1 MAAATQVQGI
11 APGSLNAGAI
21 HRKVTEELGKVKE
34 IGDQL
39 GAPTIAIN
47 KVPDKTARKKLE
59 VEAGSRFN
67 VTGKNAELI
76 ELGAQIAQAV
86 KIAGKTLAKN
96 AKAVLEA
103 KAKILKA
110 VGEIEV
116 AIASG
121 KSSLDVAFKKRADV
135 IIQQS
140 LVIADKG
147 GFEDTSIA
155 LENIQLLEQFQNV
168 PSVAMALAKHG
179 VKITGLKSQASNPA
193 LAPFLNKA
201 ASGGNTP
208 SDLAAKNR
216 KFNPA
221 DMAPQYQ
228 NAA

>member
-1 MAAATQVQGI
+1 MFLLLAPTPVSQGQGI
-11 APGSLNAGAI
+11 APGSLNSQAL
-21 HRKVTEELGKVKE
+21 HRKVTEELTKVQE
-34 IGDQL
+34 IGAQI
-39 GAPTIAIN
+39 GPPTTAIN
-47 KVPDKTARKKLE
+47 KVADKPTRKRLE
-59 VEAGSRFN
+59 VEAGSKFN

-76 ELGAQIAQAV
+76 ELGNQIAQAV
-86 KIAGKTLAKN
+86 KTAGKTLAKN

-110 VGEIEV
+110 VGEVEV

-121 KSSLDVAFKKRADV
+121 KSSLDAAFKKRADV

-168 PSVAMALAKHG
+168 PSVALALAKHG
-179 VKITGLKSQASNPA
+179 VKITGLKTQASNPA

-201 ASGGNTP
+201 AGGSNTP
-208 SDLAAKNR
+208 SDLAKN
-216 KFNPA
+216 KI
-221 DMAPQYQ
+221 
-228 NAA
+228 